1 MIVWKFIKEKEKSKY
16 KAENSFNNIIWLK
29 KIKKRI
35 VKNFKLQ
42 NKKFFKTSSFQ
53 ANSPIALLCLTIN
66 KNKIK
71 ILDFG
76 SGSLETYFDIKN
88 NIKYNKKY
96 DFLFVEVKSICNL
109 YNRLKKKILKSSKKF
124 NLKFSNKIIGK
135 NFDIVQISDSLQYI
149 NEWRKFLIKIQKLNS
164 KYIILNNLTAGDIK
178 EYSTVQN
185 FYGNKI
191 YYKFFNINEIVKQLS
206 KYNLIYKSK
215 FLNKINNK
223 YTEYPQKNFPKNF
236 KLGYPC
242 TLIFKKI

>member
-124 NLKFSNKIIGK
+124 NLKF
-135 NFDIVQISDSLQYI
+135 
-149 NEWRKFLIKIQKLNS
+149 
-164 KYIILNNLTAGDIK
+164 
-178 EYSTVQN
+178 
-185 FYGNKI
+185 
-191 YYKFFNINEIVKQLS
+191 
-206 KYNLIYKSK
+206 
-215 FLNKINNK
+215 
-223 YTEYPQKNFPKNF
+223 
-236 KLGYPC
+236 
-242 TLIFKKI
+242 